1 MTEAAFLNG
10 VGLFLISLVRFSG
23 FFLITPVYSDN
34 LAPTRVKAGL
44 SALCA
49 LLIVPH
55 LMATTKLPNLSIFGY
70 GIMAVREL
78 ILGFML
84 GFVVLFMSSCLR
96 FGGNIIGMQ
105 IGFSFA
111 QVADPGSNQS
121 VGLISEILQL
131 SSSLLFLFFNGHL
144 ILLRALFQSFSMV
157 SPAGLVLTNGVIEE
171 ILLYSRMIFICG
183 LQISMPIIS
192 VILVSDVALG
202 LIARTVPK
210 MNVFQ
215 LGFAVKVIG
224 GFIVIYFFIYSL
236 ADVIRSLLEAS
247 LDEAMLLLKHLNGTP

>member
-34 LAPTRVKAGL
+34 LSPTMVKTGFTVIC
-44 SALCA
+44 S
-49 LLIVPH
+49 LLILPH
-55 LMATTKLPNLSIFGY
+55 LVATVTLPNLSIMGY
-70 GIMAVREL
+70 GIMAVKEL
-78 ILGFML
+78 SLGFML
-84 GFVVLFMSSCLR
+84 GFIVLFMSSSLR
-96 FGGNIIGMQ
+96 MGGHLIGMQ

-121 VGLISEILQL
+121 VGIISEILQL
-131 SSSLLFLFFNGHL
+131 AGSLLFLFFNGHL
-144 ILLRALFQSFSMV
+144 IILESLFLSFSMV
-157 SPAGLVLTNGVIEE
+157 PPTGLVITGSIVEE
-171 ILLYSRMIFICG
+171 VLLYSRMIFLCG
-183 LQISMPIIS
+183 LQIAMPIIA
-192 VILVSDVALG
+192 VILVTDVALG

-215 LGFAVKVIG
+215 LGFAIKVIG

-236 ADVIRSLLEAS
+236 ADVIRSLLNTSFE
-247 LDEAMLLLKHLNGTP
+247 EMMLVLKHLGGL